1 MEYFGLNCVVFKS
14 YWLFFHLN
22 YEFMKEY
29 IHLGDLIT
37 DLLERQHMTK
47 RDLAGRIGV
56 TSGNVTYLTSKPSM
70 DVQMLHQIGVALK
83 YNFFKHFVIDDG
95 QAAVVAV
102 QQNEGRL
109 LEEKER
115 ALREAQAKLA
125 EQERAL
131 EQVARDFELVKQEN
145 GYLKE
150 INSLL
155 KAAAKK

>member
-1 MEYFGLNCVVFKS
+1 
-14 YWLFFHLN
+14 
-22 YEFMKEY
+22 
-29 IHLGDLIT
+29 
-37 DLLERQHMTK
+37 MTK